1 VTPSRATDNRRAVL
15 RTGVFEIL
23 KALRSFSRLHGGDMF
38 ALLVFTTIWNANSEH
53 LIGDE
58 RYKGI
63 FDVAPDSANVPIT
76 DDELHRAIGA
86 PPEIIDGYVAAM
98 IEEGIVERV
107 PGGLIT
113 PRPVFLT
120 PEMMDAAH
128 EFYDRILGLV
138 AALRAV
144 GFSFGDEPMPSH
156 WRGPPRSSD

>member
-1 VTPSRATDNRRAVL
+1 MSSNRGVDNRRAVL
-15 RTGVFEIL
+15 RAGVYEIL

-53 LIGDE
+53 LIGDD

-76 DDELHRAIGA
+76 DEELQRALGG
-86 PPEIIDGYVAAM
+86 PPAVISGYVEAFVK
-98 IEEGIVERV
+98 EGIVERV

-113 PRPVFLT
+113 PRPVFLSA
-120 PEMMDAAH
+120 EMMDATN

-138 AALRAV
+138 AALRAA
-144 GFSFGDEPMPSH
+144 GFSFGDEPMPAH
-156 WRGPPRSSD
+156 WRGPPRSE

>member
-1 VTPSRATDNRRAVL
+1 MSTSRATDNRRAVL
-15 RTGVFEIL
+15 RSGVFEIM
-23 KALRSFSRLHGGDMF
+23 KAMRSFSRLHGGDMF

-63 FDVAPDSANVPIT
+63 YDVAPDSANVPMT
-76 DDELHRAIGA
+76 DQALYRSLGA
-86 PPEIIDGYVAAM
+86 PPEVIDGYVKAL

-120 PEMMDAAH
+120 PEMMDAAN
-128 EFYDRILGLV
+128 EFYDRLLGLV
-138 AALRAV
+138 ASLRAA
-144 GFSFGDEPMPSH
+144 GFSFGDEAMPAH
-156 WRGPPRSSD
+156 WRGPPRSE